1 MAASVPLSAD
11 PNGGRWRSSLLRRYR
26 EFALIARDPVL
37 MISLLFCG
45 LFLFIFVVYPLFR
58 GTANG
63 FVDAEQTGPWYT
75 RLSLE
80 YLGRYFD
87 SYYGPVSRQIFWN
100 ILVMGVLTATG
111 GTILGFIFAYSIV
124 R

>member
-1 MAASVPLSAD
+1 MGEQ
-11 PNGGRWRSSLLRRYR
+11 GGHLAVSTRTSSTLVESLRRRYR

-63 FVDAEQTGPWYT
+63 FVDRESGAF
-75 RLSLE
+75 SLK
-80 YLGRYFD
+80 YFTRYFD
-87 SYYGPVSRQIFWN
+87 SYYGPYNQCV
-100 ILVMGVLTATG
+100 
-111 GTILGFIFAYSIV
+111 FINTL
-124 R
+124 